1 MVLMF
6 NCVFI
11 NIILQQ
17 VRTAKTITMVRT
29 AREIFC
35 WYTELYIWSSK
46 CTIL

>member
-1 MVLMF
+1 MVLIF

-29 AREIFC
+29 AREISC
-35 WYTELYIWSSK
+35 RYTELYIWNSE